1 MKLMNRAIFF
11 GLNIQTYYFW
21 KESVFLIVISFYYK
35 TFYNYAP
42 YNRLIKRSP
51 SKRNK
56 TDSDSHQQQI
66 LKSTS

>member
-1 MKLMNRAIFF
+1 MKAACLFVGWHHMTF
-11 GLNIQTYYFW
+11 GHDQRDMDDTKLVD
-21 KESVFLIVISFYYK
+21 KP
-35 TFYNYAP
+35 YNYAP

-66 LKSTS
+66 RESTS